1 MSRRE
6 YVMKTKKSLFVVGLV
21 LLCAAVVLMLV
32 GIVQGGINLLW
43 KIGLGCLL
51 VSLVIQVIAKI
62 KK

>member
-1 MSRRE
+1 
-6 YVMKTKKSLFVVGLV
+6 MKTKKSLFVVGLV

-32 GIVQGGINLLW
+32 GIAQGGINLLW

>member
-32 GIVQGGINLLW
+32 GIAQGGINLLW